1 MILSFFESKAKIWQ
15 YIFLWVAFALI
26 ESYTISTITNTL
38 YIVLLIDSIFYAA
51 LYAVFGVLLWSVIK
65 YGNFGSLSLIQRV
78 VNYSALGL
86 LTILATLGLG
96 YAFGFVF
103 ELNVQEKLNG
113 MLVLRGFI
121 TFLVYLLLVQH
132 FKFSSEHT
140 TNEPE
145 QVPLENEIEKS
156 DNELEQPTD
165 HEIIERVAVKSGQKI
180 HVILVSEILYL
191 QADGDYVQINSMSGK
206 YLKEQTMKYF
216 SEHLPSGQFVR
227 VHRSC
232 IVNIEAISR
241 IELYEKQTRL
251 LTLKNGFKIKVSQTG
266 YAALREK
273 LSL

>member
-1 MILSFFESKAKIWQ
+1 MILSFFETKAKIWQ
-15 YIFLWVAFALI
+15 YIFLWVVFALI
-26 ESYTISTITNTL
+26 ESYTISTISNTL
-38 YIVLLIDSIFYAA
+38 FIFLLIDSIFYAA
-51 LYAVFGVLLWSVIK
+51 LYAVFGILLWSVIK

-86 LTILATLGLG
+86 LTLLATLGLG

-103 ELNVQEKLNG
+103 ELNVQEKLNS

-121 TFLVYLLLVQH
+121 TLLVYLLLVQH
-132 FKFSSEHT
+132 FKFTSEYIAD
-140 TNEPE
+140 EPE
-145 QVPLENEIEKS
+145 RIISENEIEQS
-156 DNELEQPTD
+156 TNESEQPTD